1 MKRYFSLT
9 LLLLSFGL
17 AAQNYRGMDKRAT
30 SVPESETK
38 SIKQLAV
45 YLTSTARNDH
55 EKARAIYVW
64 LTNNITYSDTTVTN
78 GWLGTNE
85 NYIQQQ
91 ADNVLRN
98 RTAVCEG
105 FANLYKALCE
115 EAGLRA
121 EFVTGIVKDNGVVAD
136 VSHAW
141 NAVQLGGQWYLS
153 DPTWGSGYAD
163 YWTNEFV
170 PKYQEEFFLIL
181 GEKMIQSHLPDD
193 PIWQLLPNPLTE
205 REFREFSEEQL
216 KNRAVLQ
223 ATRPFAF
230 QDSITRWFALDSLQ
244 RMVAASE
251 RILLF
256 NPNSSLALAR
266 LGSHY
271 YNQALSTFFRTEE
284 MIMQS
289 LEDFK
294 RELDTGEVLSRIELG
309 ERHLQKSWDYYARV
323 TDPKLK
329 LKIAAMPVQRAVAA
343 EFEYLRG
350 LLRVW
355 KTIQLTHQ
363 LNTVG
368 KSLPAGYLED
378 LHEEAERALG
388 YLQRAR
394 NVYDDYTGELY
405 HNVVLKSRIH
415 EALVYNYLARADAF
429 WYGRWKDLSEVQL
442 QENLKG
448 LDQAEAA
455 FKKMDAIVNEVLK
468 LDPASLF
475 AKSFANEYPLGM
487 ASLQEDRGFIYM
499 SLLEKKYAKEW
510 QNPELINKKMATS
523 MTADYQKSEGY
534 YDRGMAYLKDCE
546 ANEESRDV
554 AESLKVLKSNMHA
567 YLGDIQPRL
576 AANELKRIKTNT
588 ELRSKKKSLLDA
600 YDEALRHYQLA
611 LDLAADNQHI
621 RAQLLEMI
629 DAVRATRK
637 QIEDF

>member
-1 MKRYFSLT
+1 MKRYFSLM
-9 LLLLSFGL
+9 LLLLNFGL
-17 AAQNYRGMDKRAT
+17 AAQSYRAIDKRAT
-30 SVPESETK
+30 SVPEVETR
-38 SIKQLAV
+38 SVRQLANH
-45 YLTSTARNDH
+45 LTSTARNDH

-115 EAGLRA
+115 EAGLQA
-121 EFVTGIVKDNGVVAD
+121 EFVTGIVKDNGVVAE

-141 NAVQLGGQWYLS
+141 NAVQLDGQWYLS

-170 PKYQEEFFLIL
+170 PKYQEEFFLL
-181 GEKMIQSHLPDD
+181 PGEKMIQSHLPDD

-216 KNRAVLQ
+216 RNRAVLP
-223 ATRPFAF
+223 ATRAFAF
-230 QDSITRWFALDSLQ
+230 RDSITRWFALDSLQ

-256 NPNSSLALAR
+256 NPTSSLALAR
-266 LGSHY
+266 LGTHY

-289 LEDFK
+289 LEKFK
-294 RELDTGEVLSRIELG
+294 RKLDSDEVLSSIELG
-309 ERHLQKSWDYYARV
+309 ERHLQKGWHYYARV
-323 TDPKLK
+323 TDPKVK
-329 LKIAAMPVQRAVAA
+329 SKIQAMPAQQAVAA

-363 LNTVG
+363 LSSMQE
-368 KSLPAGYLED
+368 SLPATYLEN
-378 LHEEAERALG
+378 LHGEAAAALD
-388 YLQRAR
+388 YLQLAR
-394 NVYDDYTGELY
+394 DVYDDYSGELY
-405 HNVVLKSRIH
+405 HNAMLKVRIH
-415 EALVYNYLARADAF
+415 EALVYNYLARADAY
-429 WYGRWKDLSEVQL
+429 WYGHWRDLTEAQL
-442 QENLKG
+442 QANLKG

-455 FKKMDAIVNEVLK
+455 FKKMDAIVKEVLR

-475 AKSFANEYPLGM
+475 AKSFTNEYPLGM
-487 ASLQEDRGFIYM
+487 ASLQENRGFIYM

-510 QNPELINKKMATS
+510 QNPELINKKVASS

-534 YDRGMAYLKDCE
+534 YNQGMAYLKDCE

-554 AESLKVLKSNMHA
+554 AKSLKVLKSNMHA

-576 AANELKRIKTNT
+576 AANELKRIKTNE

-621 RAQLLEMI
+621 RGQLLEMM

-637 QIEDF
+637 QVEDF

>member
-1 MKRYFSLT
+1 M
-9 LLLLSFGL
+9 SFGL
-17 AAQNYRGMDKRAT
+17 AAQNYRAMDNRAT
-30 SVPESETK
+30 SVPETATRTV
-38 SIKQLAV
+38 KQLAV

-64 LTNNITYSDTTVTN
+64 LTNNVTYSDTTVTN
-78 GWLGTNE
+78 GWLGTPE
-85 NYIQQQ
+85 NYAQQQ
-91 ADNVLRN
+91 AENVLRN

-105 FANLYKALCE
+105 FANLYKALCQ
-115 EAGLRA
+115 EAGLQA
-121 EFVTGIVKDNGVVAD
+121 EFVTGIVKDDGVVAD

-141 NAVQLGGQWYLS
+141 NAVQLDGQWYLS

-170 PKYQEEFFLIL
+170 PKYQEEFFLIPA
-181 GEKMIQSHLPDD
+181 EEMILSHLPDD

-205 REFREFSEEQL
+205 REFRDLPDEQL
-216 KNRAVLQ
+216 KSRTILPAARV
-223 ATRPFAF
+223 FAF

-256 NPNSSLALAR
+256 NPTSSLALAR
-266 LGSHY
+266 LGTHY

-289 LEDFK
+289 LEDFERK
-294 RELDTGEVLSRIELG
+294 LDSDEVLSSIELG
-309 ERHLQKSWDYYARV
+309 EKHLQKGWYYYARV
-323 TDPKLK
+323 TDPKVK
-329 LKIAAMPVQRAVAA
+329 SKIEAMPAQQAVAA

-355 KTIQLTHQ
+355 HIIQLTHR
-363 LNTVG
+363 L
-368 KSLPAGYLED
+368 SSMREPLPASYLEN
-378 LHEEAERALG
+378 LHGEAAAALD

-394 NVYDDYTGELY
+394 NVYVDYSGKLY
-405 HNVVLKSRIH
+405 HNAVLKARIH
-415 EALVYNYLARADAF
+415 EALVYNYLARADAY
-429 WYGRWKDLSEVQL
+429 WYGRWRDLTEAQL
-442 QENLKG
+442 QANLKG

-455 FKKMDAIVNEVLK
+455 FNKMDAIVKEVLK

-487 ASLQEDRGFIYM
+487 ASLQEDRGYIYM
-499 SLLEKKYAKEW
+499 SLLEKKYAEEW
-510 QNPELINKKMATS
+510 QNPELIDKKVASS
-523 MTADYQKSEGY
+523 MITDYQKSDEY
-534 YDRGMAYLKDCE
+534 YNRGMAYLKNCE
-546 ANEESRDV
+546 PNEASREV
-554 AESLKVLKSNMHA
+554 IEGLKILKSNMHA

-576 AANELKRIKTNT
+576 AANELKRIKTNE
-588 ELRSKKKSLLDA
+588 ELRSKKKSLLDT

-621 RAQLLEMI
+621 RGQLLEMM

-637 QIEDF
+637 QIENF

>member
-1 MKRYFSLT
+1 M
-9 LLLLSFGL
+9 SFGL
-17 AAQNYRGMDKRAT
+17 AAQNYRAMDKRAT
-30 SVPESETK
+30 LVPETATRTV
-38 SIKQLAV
+38 KQLAA

-64 LTNNITYSDTTVTN
+64 LTNNVTYSDTTVTN
-78 GWLGTNE
+78 GWLGTPE
-85 NYIQQQ
+85 NYAQQQ
-91 ADNVLRN
+91 AENVLRN

-105 FANLYKALCE
+105 FANLYKALCQ

-141 NAVQLGGQWYLS
+141 NAVQLDGQWYLS

-170 PKYQEEFFLIL
+170 PKYQEEFFLIPA
-181 GEKMIQSHLPDD
+181 EEMILSHLPDD

-205 REFREFSEEQL
+205 REFRDLPDEQL
-216 KNRAVLQ
+216 KSRTILPAARV
-223 ATRPFAF
+223 FAF

-256 NPNSSLALAR
+256 NPTSSLALAR
-266 LGSHY
+266 LGTHY
-271 YNQALSTFFRTEE
+271 YNQALSSFFRTEE

-289 LEDFK
+289 LEDFERK
-294 RELDTGEVLSRIELG
+294 LDSDEVLASIELG
-309 ERHLQKSWDYYARV
+309 EKHLQKSWYYYARV
-323 TDPKLK
+323 TDPKVK
-329 LKIAAMPVQRAVAA
+329 SKIEAMPAQRAVAA

-355 KTIQLTHQ
+355 RIIQLTHQ
-363 LNTVG
+363 LSSMRE
-368 KSLPAGYLED
+368 SLPATYLEN
-378 LHEEAERALG
+378 LHGEAATALD

-394 NVYDDYTGELY
+394 NVYVDYSGELY
-405 HNVVLKSRIH
+405 HNAVLKARIH
-415 EALVYNYLARADAF
+415 EALVYNYLARADAY
-429 WYGRWKDLSEVQL
+429 WYGRWRDLTEAQL
-442 QENLKG
+442 QANLKG
-448 LDQAEAA
+448 LDRSEAA
-455 FKKMDAIVNEVLK
+455 FNKMDAIVKEVLK

-487 ASLQEDRGFIYM
+487 ASLQEDRGYIYM
-499 SLLEKKYAKEW
+499 SLLEKKYAEEW
-510 QNPELINKKMATS
+510 QNPELIDKKVASS
-523 MTADYQKSEGY
+523 MITDYQKSDEY
-534 YDRGMAYLKDCE
+534 YNQGMAYLKNCE
-546 ANEESRDV
+546 PNEASREV
-554 AESLKVLKSNMHA
+554 IEGLKILKSNMHA

-576 AANELKRIKTNT
+576 AANELKRIKTNA
-588 ELRSKKKSLLDA
+588 ELLSKKKSLLHA

-611 LDLAADNQHI
+611 LDLATDNQHI
-621 RAQLLEMI
+621 RGQLLEMM

-637 QIEDF
+637 QIENF